1 MKFNQLLKS
10 TVILSGLSL
19 LLAACGNSGDAG
31 SADSGQANS
40 ADSEGKTELVF
51 WHGMGGETEKALDEL
66 VADFNNSQDEVF
78 VNAQYQG
85 TYDETLTKLRSSASG
100 EAVGADLVQVFEQ
113 GTAFMIDSGLTV
125 PVQEYVDKNNSDLS
139 QLEPNLLAYYS
150 LDDQLH
156 SMPFNSSTP
165 ILYYNKDVLEKAG
178 MSEAPSNM
186 EEIFENADKLTEQ
199 ESVTMP
205 ISVGVYG
212 WYIEQ
217 WINKMGEDM
226 FNNGNGRES
235 APTEVVFDDNGSM
248 ERVLEMWNEGE
259 EKGYMPNV
267 GREGGQPEFVSGQSA
282 MTVGSTANLRQ
293 ILTEVNDRFEVGTA
307 YYPGLTAEDDQGVSI
322 GGASLWMIDSGDDA
336 KKDATWKFIE
346 YLVSPKV
353 QAKWNA
359 ATGYFPVN
367 LNSHEEEEFKKNLE
381 EFPQFETAINQLHDS
396 EPSDQGAISG
406 VNQEAR
412 QIYEAELESLLN
424 GSDAPADAVKR
435 MADQTNSALENYN
448 KVNK

>member
-1 MKFNQLLKS
+1 
-10 TVILSGLSL
+10 
-19 LLAACGNSGDAG
+19 
-31 SADSGQANS
+31 
-40 ADSEGKTELVF
+40 
-51 WHGMGGETEKALDEL
+51 
-66 VADFNNSQDEVF
+66 
-78 VNAQYQG
+78 
-85 TYDETLTKLRSSASG
+85 
-100 EAVGADLVQVFEQ
+100 
-113 GTAFMIDSGLTV
+113 
-125 PVQEYVDKNNSDLS
+125 
-139 QLEPNLLAYYS
+139 
-150 LDDQLH
+150 
-156 SMPFNSSTP
+156 
-165 ILYYNKDVLEKAG
+165 
-178 MSEAPSNM
+178 
-186 EEIFENADKLTEQ
+186 
-199 ESVTMP
+199 
-205 ISVGVYG
+205 
-212 WYIEQ
+212 
-217 WINKMGEDM
+217 M